1 MISYVSVDFFFLL
14 LLFFFFFFEFNLT
27 SALFIYF
34 SRNSCL
40 SHDDSDLELN

>member
-1 MISYVSVDFFFLL
+1 MILYVSVDFFFLL
-14 LLFFFFFFEFNLT
+14 LLFFFFEFNLT

>member
-1 MISYVSVDFFFLL
+1 MISYVLVDFFFFLL
-14 LLFFFFFFEFNLT
+14 LLFFFFFEFNLT
-27 SALFIYF
+27 SALFIHF

>member
-1 MISYVSVDFFFLL
+1 MILYVSVDFFFLL
-14 LLFFFFFFEFNLT
+14 LLFFFFFEFNLT

>member
-14 LLFFFFFFEFNLT
+14 LLFFFFFEFNLT

>member
-1 MISYVSVDFFFLL
+1 MISYVLVDFFFFLPLL
-14 LLFFFFFFEFNLT
+14 FFFFEFNLT